1 MAENAQTAIVSG
13 PDDHG
18 IGEELSTLGAAVSRI
33 EGAVS
38 ADALNAAGIDAADHL
53 VLTDVAEATGIAVA
67 KELNPSVTVVT
78 YAARS
83 LPEFVAG
90 VADIAVD
97 PALMDPDVVAAELV
111 ADAPEN
117 G

>member
-1 MAENAQTAIVSG
+1 MAGDTRTAVVAG
-13 PDDHG
+13 PDEHG
-18 IGEELSTLGAAVSRI
+18 VGEELEALGATVSRI
-33 EGAVS
+33 AGIVS
-38 ADALNAAGIDAADHL
+38 ADALTDAGIADADYF
-53 VLTDVAEATGIAVA
+53 VLTDADEATGIPVA

-97 PALMDPDVVAAELV
+97 PALMGPDVVAAELV
-111 ADAPEN
+111 ADAPD
-117 G
+117 GG